1 MAERALITPGEA
13 ASVLG
18 DFTSALGNL
27 RCWLQG
33 CGQQETSGSRARLSL
48 KIQGALSLSR
58 GKRGTSH
65 PYQLRAFLFHNSR
78 IEPEPPLP
86 RRTHG
91 ALCMVYLYLG
101 FSIAP
106 LYLAGIFFLYT
117 RAGVRAPTRA
127 HTALYMILLAAS
139 KGVFSLFHHYLHN
152 LSWGFSLFLSV
163 ACKLSP
169 ARLGLCC
176 CGSCVLVRTGEIK
189 QRVNEISERR
199 IE

>member
-1 MAERALITPGEA
+1 M
-13 ASVLG
+13 LG
-18 DFTSALGNL
+18 GFTSARGNL

-33 CGQQETSGSRARLSL
+33 CGQQETSASRAQLSL
-48 KIQGALSLSR
+48 KIKRALSRSR
-58 GKRGTSH
+58 GKRGMSH

-78 IEPEPPLP
+78 IEAEPPLP

-106 LYLAGIFFLYT
+106 LYLARIFFLYT
-117 RAGVRAPTRA
+117 RAGVCAPTRA
-127 HTALYMILLAAS
+127 HTALYMIPLAAS
-139 KGVFSLFHHYLHN
+139 KGVFLLNSP
-152 LSWGFSLFLSV
+152 LSVQSVGFSFFLSM
-163 ACKLSP
+163 ACEVSPSP
-169 ARLGLCC
+169 ALA
-176 CGSCVLVRTGEIK
+176 VLLWQLRVCAHGGIK